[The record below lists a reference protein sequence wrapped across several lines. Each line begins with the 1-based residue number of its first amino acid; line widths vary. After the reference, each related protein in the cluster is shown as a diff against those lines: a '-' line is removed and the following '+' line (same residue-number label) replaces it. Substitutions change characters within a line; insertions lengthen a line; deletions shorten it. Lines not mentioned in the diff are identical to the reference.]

1 MPKRFY
7 TFIVVPNLSSRLHK
21 VRVPA
26 PAVSLLAA
34 IGILSFLVVA
44 GLGFSYAKMA
54 FRVADYNRL
63 EAENSELKVEK
74 KNLEVSTKKLDTK
87 IAHLEIISEKITSLI
102 ESDSWNKRFGNLS
115 LSAVGGPKMD
125 YRTSEIVDGIK
136 SRADVETLKDRT
148 SELENNLTFLQ
159 TVVEKRY
166 QKLQFTPTTWPIN
179 GRIGSH
185 YGRRLDPF
193 TGEAEVHFGLD
204 ISGLYGTAVRA
215 PASGVV
221 IYSARR
227 SDYGNLI
234 ILDHGDG
241 LTTRYGH
248 LSRYQARIGQ
258 QIAKG
263 EVIGYVGTTGR
274 STAPHLHYEVRLND
288 RPVNPKN
295 YLPKS

>member
-7 TFIVVPNLSSRLHK
+7 TFIIVPNASSRLHK
-21 VRVPA
+21 LRVPA
-26 PAVSLLAA
+26 PAISLLAV
-34 IGILSFLVVA
+34 IGFLSFLVAA

-54 FRVADYNRL
+54 FRVADYNQL
-63 EAENSELKVEK
+63 QTENTELRVEK

-87 IAHLEIISEKITSLI
+87 IAQLENISQKITSLI
-102 ESDSWNKRFGNLS
+102 ESDSWNKRFSKLNLP
-115 LSAVGGPKMD
+115 AVGGSKID
-125 YRTSEIVDGIK
+125 YQTSEIIDGITSK
-136 SRADVETLKDRT
+136 ANVETLKDRT
-148 SELENNLTFLQ
+148 SELENNLTLLQ
-159 TVVEKRY
+159 KVVEKRY
-166 QKLQFTPTTWPIN
+166 EKLQFTPSIWPIT

-204 ISGLYGTAVRA
+204 IAGLHGTAVRA

-221 IYSARR
+221 IYSSRK

-234 ILDHGDG
+234 MLDHGDG
-241 LTTRYGH
+241 ITTRYGH
-248 LSRYQARIGQ
+248 LSRYQVHTGQ
-258 QIAKG
+258 HVAKG

-288 RPVNPKN
+288 RPVNPRN